1 MPSVS
6 VPAIASVA
14 AAGIG
19 AAGSIMSS
27 GAQAQG
33 AQNAANTQQQMNA
46 QNNATQ
52 MAMYNQS
59 RQDLLP
65 YMAGGA
71 GAYSQLQ
78 GLLGINGGGGG
89 GGGAGYGNYGAMPGA
104 AAAPSY
110 GASGTS
116 LVNALNSMGQTEAG
130 SRIQQMISS
139 GASPQ
144 QIQYAIQT
152 WGQHTTSPTNAAGKA
167 NVFQALQG
175 LQLSA
180 PATAAAPSNAPSY
193 SGPMNGALAGLQ
205 STLSPTGAL
214 GGMLSSNGGTE
225 QMQAQLKNYP
235 GYQWALS
242 QGQAAQDASA
252 AARGLTL
259 SGGQIAANQQ
269 YGQGMANQ
277 LYGQYFNQQN
287 QVYNNQNQLYNQ
299 YAQQLLQASSLGE
312 NAAAMSGNQGVQTG
326 SAIGNQGVQA
336 GSQIGAAQYGS
347 GLANASGIA
356 SATNQIGG
364 ILSNQNL
371 MGQLFNNGGGSGGIP
386 LVGITPDAY
395 GNYVSDRRAKT
406 AIRKIGRLDS
416 GLPVYSYRY
425 KGSPLPQIGVMADD
439 VEKVAPEAVSLGRD
453 GYKRVSYAKV
463 SQLPAM
469 RSAA

>member
-19 AAGSIMSS
+19 AYGSMNAAGT
-27 GAQAQG
+27 QAQG
-33 AQNAANTQQQMNA
+33 AQNAANTNLQMYQQ
-46 QNNATQ
+46 T
-52 MAMYNQS
+52 

-65 YMAGGA
+65 YMSGGA

-78 GLLGINGGGGG
+78 QLLGIGGGGG
-89 GGGAGYGNYGAMPGA
+89 GSGSTGV
-104 AAAPSY
+104 PSY
-110 GASGTS
+110 GASGTA
-116 LVNALNSMGQTEAG
+116 LVNSLNGMGQTEEG
-130 SRIQQMISS
+130 SKIQQMISS

-144 QIQYAIQT
+144 QIQSAIQT

-167 NVFQALQG
+167 NVFQTLQG
-175 LQLSA
+175 LQATA
-180 PATAAAPSNAPSY
+180 PTAAA
-193 SGPMNGALAGLQ
+193 GGAGTAGG
-205 STLSPTGAL
+205 TA
-214 GGMLSSNGGTE
+214 GMLAT
-225 QMQAQLKNYP
+225 LRNYP

-269 YGQGMANQ
+269 YGQGMADQLFNQ
-277 LYGQYFNQQN
+277 YYGQ
-287 QVYNNQNQLYNQ
+287 LMGT
-299 YAQQLLQASSLGE
+299 AQLGE
-312 NAAAMSGNQGVQTG
+312 NAAAGSGSLGAAAAG
-326 SAIGNQGVQA
+326 QA
-336 GSQIGAAQYGS
+336 GQAQYAS
-347 GLANASGIA
+347 GVANASGIA
-356 SATNQIGG
+356 GATNQIGG

-371 MGQLFNNGGGSGGIP
+371 MGQLFNSGASGAAM
-386 LVGITPDAY
+386 TPDQMATQ
-395 GNYVSDRRAKT
+395 GALVMSDRRAKT

>member
-19 AAGSIMSS
+19 AYGSMNAAGT
-27 GAQAQG
+27 QAQG
-33 AQNAANTQQQMNA
+33 AQNAANTNLQMYQQ
-46 QNNATQ
+46 T
-52 MAMYNQS
+52 

-65 YMAGGA
+65 YMSGGA

-78 GLLGINGGGGG
+78 QLLGIGGGGG
-89 GGGAGYGNYGAMPGA
+89 GGSSTGV
-104 AAAPSY
+104 PSY
-110 GASGTS
+110 GASGTA
-116 LVNALNSMGQTEAG
+116 LVNSLNGMGQTQEG
-130 SRIQQMISS
+130 SIIQQMISS

-144 QIQYAIQT
+144 QIQSAIQT

-167 NVFQALQG
+167 NVFQTLQG
-175 LQLSA
+175 LQ
-180 PATAAAPSNAPSY
+180 ATAPTATT
-193 SGPMNGALAGLQ
+193 GGAGTAGG
-205 STLSPTGAL
+205 TA
-214 GGMLSSNGGTE
+214 GMLAT
-225 QMQAQLKNYP
+225 LRNYP

-269 YGQGMANQ
+269 YGQGMADQLFNQ
-277 LYGQYFNQQN
+277 YYGQ
-287 QVYNNQNQLYNQ
+287 LMGT
-299 YAQQLLQASSLGE
+299 AQLGE
-312 NAAAMSGNQGVQTG
+312 NAAAGSGSLGAAAAG
-326 SAIGNQGVQA
+326 QA
-336 GSQIGAAQYGS
+336 GQAQYAS
-347 GLANASGIA
+347 GVANASGIA
-356 SATNQIGG
+356 GATNQIGG

-371 MGQLFNNGGGSGGIP
+371 MGQLFNSGGGGGGISP
-386 LVGITPDAY
+386 VSVTPDVY
-395 GNYVSDRRAKT
+395 GNYTSDRRAKT

-439 VEKVAPEAVSLGRD
+439 VEKVAPEAVSLGHD